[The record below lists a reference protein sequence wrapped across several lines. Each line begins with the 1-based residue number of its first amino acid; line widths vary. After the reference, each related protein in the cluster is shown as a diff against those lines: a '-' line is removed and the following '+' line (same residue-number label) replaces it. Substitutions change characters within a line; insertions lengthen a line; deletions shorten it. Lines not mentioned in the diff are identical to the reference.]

1 VLDDG
6 VSRLISDS
14 FPDVAVDKGAAA
26 KIGAGERAIPAFVR
40 DWLVCRYSTHGELA
54 RDRIQ
59 AFLSSHLPDKQQR
72 ELLKNRLYEGEQL
85 TLLDGFEVTIDLNRG
100 ERILKI
106 PSLDIFNAC
115 VSGQIVEHNP
125 LLLSGPVWGAG
136 KLEWRTEEEGNRV
149 WMTEFQPMQTAVVD
163 LDYFIG
169 QRQRFTV
176 SQWTALLLLSMG
188 YEPSRYSPDQQFWLL
203 SRLSLLVHPRVNLIE
218 LAPKGTG
225 KSYVF
230 SQLSK
235 YGWLISGGVVT
246 RAKLFYDMSLK
257 APGVITKYDGIILD
271 EVQTIRF
278 PDEGEIVGALKSYLE
293 YGEFRVMGFS
303 GNSEA
308 GLALLANIPIGSDGK
323 PVRLSDGSGTL
334 FDALPRWLHGKDA
347 TALLDRFHGLIP
359 GWEIPRIQKHHIAT
373 GVGLRADYFAEVLH
387 ALRQR
392 GEYMDFVLEH
402 THADG
407 SGDKRDITAIHRLCA
422 AFMRLLFPDLKV
434 SRDEFEHF
442 CLRPARAMRGM
453 IRDQMALMD
462 AEYKREVAGVECTL

>member
-1 VLDDG
+1 MLDDG

-40 DWLVCRYSTHGELA
+40 DWLVCRYSRHGELA

-72 ELLKNRLYEGEQL
+72 ELLKNRLYEAEQL

-163 LDYFIG
+163 LDYFIR

-257 APGVITKYDGIILD
+257 AP
-271 EVQTIRF
+271 
-278 PDEGEIVGALKSYLE
+278 ALSPST
-293 YGEFRVMGFS
+293 MGS
-303 GNSEA
+303 S
-308 GLALLANIPIGSDGK
+308 
-323 PVRLSDGSGTL
+323 
-334 FDALPRWLHGKDA
+334 
-347 TALLDRFHGLIP
+347 
-359 GWEIPRIQKHHIAT
+359 
-373 GVGLRADYFAEVLH
+373 
-387 ALRQR
+387 
-392 GEYMDFVLEH
+392 
-402 THADG
+402 
-407 SGDKRDITAIHRLCA
+407 
-422 AFMRLLFPDLKV
+422 
-434 SRDEFEHF
+434 
-442 CLRPARAMRGM
+442 
-453 IRDQMALMD
+453 
-462 AEYKREVAGVECTL
+462 